1 MRFSWVRETAN
12 QRPQAASLPLP
23 SQPLPAI
30 LQHPVRVLGKLMPEG
45 QASHSAHG
53 WGVGRGRAVIGPR
66 DQEAGSYHP
75 CPCPCPLRVT
85 RSPWEKL
92 AHVWGPRSCGCH
104 VPDEPAVSQLCQQGF
119 CIEDHSK
126 QRRDSQKATQQPC
139 TAMHLS
145 PGKREQKKT
154 GTSLEGA

>member
-1 MRFSWVRETAN
+1 M
-12 QRPQAASLPLP
+12 SLPLP

-30 LQHPVRVLGKLMPEG
+30 LQHPVQVKLMPEG

-53 WGVGRGRAVIGPR
+53 WGAGRGRAVIVPR

-75 CPCPCPLRVT
+75 CPCSLRVS
-85 RSPWEKL
+85 RPPWEKL
-92 AHVWGPRSCGCH
+92 ALVWGPRSCGCH
-104 VPDEPAVSQLCQQGF
+104 VRDEPAVSQLCQQGF
-119 CIEDHSK
+119 CTEDRSK
-126 QRRDSQKATQQPC
+126 QRRDSQKATQQPR

-154 GTSLEGA
+154 GTSLEGP